1 MDVNTIVMGQA
12 KKQYKYNVN
21 VIHFVLENTNTNM
34 MQIQLTIALNKY
46 NTVQND

>member
-12 KKQYKYNVN
+12 KKQYNVN

-46 NTVQND
+46 NTVQNY